1 MFNEHLIHL
10 EYKISSESLV
20 LLFKPILQSDSSHSS
35 IKFFFSSVKNKALE
49 ASQGMHNDILN
60 LLALSGTICR
70 NISVMQD
77 HIYK

>member
-35 IKFFFSSVKNKALE
+35 IKYFFLCEK
-49 ASQGMHNDILN
+49 QGLGGK
-60 LLALSGTICR
+60 SGDA
-70 NISVMQD
+70 Q
-77 HIYK
+77 